1 MNTLLEPSSNKIYEI
16 YCEFMEQLSFFIEQI
31 GFKCGFNATLL
42 FSGTLLLINIGL
54 IIQLFGSLIWNMLT
68 PGYKIIQYMTIIM
81 SFIVM
86 YLFHLFIN
94 ELNKKITDSF
104 TALKK
109 GITEKDQK
117 IAELTRKL
125 EDKQRQLL
133 NKMEIS
139 N

>member
-1 MNTLLEPSSNKIYEI
+1 
-16 YCEFMEQLSFFIEQI
+16 
-31 GFKCGFNATLL
+31 
-42 FSGTLLLINIGL
+42 
-54 IIQLFGSLIWNMLT
+54 
-68 PGYKIIQYMTIIM
+68 
-81 SFIVM
+81 M